1 MAIRIL
7 TDTGSDC
14 EIKEMKKMGCTIIPM
29 SLTYGD
35 QVYLDG
41 EEIKREEFYDRLLT
55 KKEIPVTS
63 QPSPEQ
69 FLKEFRAAKEAGDS
83 VVAVLISSALSGTF
97 QSAVIAKEMA
107 EYDEI
112 YLVDSMT
119 ATAGIQVLVETACHM
134 RDQGVAAKEIAAQL
148 EMLKKKVRVLA
159 VVDTL
164 EYLYKGGRMTRAQA
178 GIGTLANI
186 KPVITLTKEGT
197 VGIVSK
203 SIGRK
208 RASRMLLEQLEKT
221 QIDQTYPAYF
231 IYSADKINC
240 MNFRSELETR
250 MLLDDCSKMKEIEPT
265 IGTHIGGGAFG
276 IVFVEK

>member
-1 MAIRIL
+1 
-7 TDTGSDC
+7 
-14 EIKEMKKMGCTIIPM
+14 
-29 SLTYGD
+29 
-35 QVYLDG
+35 
-41 EEIKREEFYDRLLT
+41 
-55 KKEIPVTS
+55 
-63 QPSPEQ
+63 
-69 FLKEFRAAKEAGDS
+69 
-83 VVAVLISSALSGTF
+83 
-97 QSAVIAKEMA
+97 
-107 EYDEI
+107 
-112 YLVDSMT
+112 
-119 ATAGIQVLVETACHM
+119 
-134 RDQGVAAKEIAAQL
+134 
-148 EMLKKKVRVLA
+148 
-159 VVDTL
+159 
-164 EYLYKGGRMTRAQA
+164 MTRAQA

-250 MLLDDCSKMKEIEPT
+250 MLLDDCSKMKEIGPT